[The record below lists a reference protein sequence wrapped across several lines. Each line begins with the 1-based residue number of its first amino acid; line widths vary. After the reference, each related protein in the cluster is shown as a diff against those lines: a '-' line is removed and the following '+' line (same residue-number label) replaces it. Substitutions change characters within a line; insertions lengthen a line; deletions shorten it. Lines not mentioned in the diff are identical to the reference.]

1 MASHPQPAPP
11 GDRGNSDPA
20 KVPLRTRGSRGR
32 AQLRRCRVDAPRSE
46 GRGFS
51 GRAATPCE
59 GQQVAGCRSSFP
71 TGLRLRGDGV
81 PEGRAEP
88 PAMALGCVTL
98 GGCCSP
104 LPQLRHSSACSSA
117 PLRACLGR
125 LASASVARPFALPR
139 PVRADAR
146 PPQRCYVAAG
156 GQDGEVQKAQ
166 RAAEASEELGQRPP
180 TIFSK
185 IIDRTIRADILYE
198 DDKCLAFRDVAPQAP
213 VHFLVIPKHPIPRL
227 SLVATGDTELLG
239 HLLVVASQTAKVE
252 GLVDGYRVVINDGK
266 QGSQS
271 VYHLHLHVLGGR
283 QMGWPPG

>member
-1 MASHPQPAPP
+1 MALACARSPGLCHAGGLLLATPPAPAQQRLQLRAPP
-11 GDRGNSDPA
+11 GLPG
-20 KVPLRTRGSRGR
+20 
-32 AQLRRCRVDAPRSE
+32 
-46 GRGFS
+46 
-51 GRAATPCE
+51 AAGERQCGT
-59 GQQVAGCRSSFP
+59 
-71 TGLRLRGDGV
+71 
-81 PEGRAEP
+81 
-88 PAMALGCVTL
+88 AL
-98 GGCCSP
+98 CSP
-104 LPQLRHSSACSSA
+104 AAHA
-117 PLRACLGR
+117 P
-125 LASASVARPFALPR
+125 
-139 PVRADAR
+139 

-166 RAAEASEELGQRPP
+166 RAAEASEEPGQRPP

-227 SLVATGDTELLG
+227 SRVAAGDAELLG

-266 QGSQS
+266 RGSQS